1 MVSIDTKSNAMK
13 TITALLG
20 FYLNLLSYISP
31 RAAGRLGVKL
41 FCRPLRA
48 RMKDYHNKF
57 LDTAEQFSFDY
68 DGVRVQAYRWGNGR
82 KKILFIHGWQSHSFR
97 WKAYIDAFSKED
109 YTLYAFDAPGHGRS
123 EGNFVSVP
131 YYTEVILQ
139 LIASIGSVDG
149 IISHSLGSFSSLYAF
164 YEQNNLPVNKL
175 VLMAPPGE
183 ASDFIQFYR
192 QTLGLTNRTVDFT
205 LKQFEKRFGKPIT
218 FFSTPKFATAV
229 HIPCLIIHDEE
240 DLETSVRY
248 SELIHQAIPT
258 SKFTRTKGI
267 GHNLKSP
274 DVLKEIV
281 DFINAPSS
289 SLTVNGK
296 QKLAA
301 I

>member
-1 MVSIDTKSNAMK
+1 MKK
-13 TITALLG
+13 TIIALLG
-20 FYLNLLSYISP
+20 FYLNMLSYISP

-48 RMKDYHNKF
+48 PMKDYHNTF

-68 DGVRVQAYRWGNGR
+68 SGIRVQAYRWGNGS
-82 KKILFIHGWQSHSFR
+82 KKVLFVHGWQSHSFR
-97 WKAYIDAFSKED
+97 WKSYIDAFSKED

-139 LIASIGSVDG
+139 LIASIGSLDG
-149 IISHSLGSFSSLYAF
+149 IVSHSLGSFSSLYAF

-183 ASDFIQFYR
+183 ASDFVHVYR
-192 QTLGLTNRTVDFT
+192 QTLGLTPRTIEVT
-205 LKQFEKRFGKPIT
+205 LQQFEKRFGKPIT
-218 FFSTPKFATAV
+218 FFSAPAFATAV
-229 HIPCLIIHDEE
+229 HIPCLIIHDED
-240 DLETSVRY
+240 DLETAIRY
-248 SELIHQAIPT
+248 SEQIHQAIPA
-258 SKFTRTKGI
+258 SSFTRTKGI

-274 DVLKEIV
+274 VVVKEIV
-281 DFINAPSS
+281 DFMNTPSP
-289 SLTVNGK
+289 SLTINGK
-296 QKLAA
+296 EKLAA

>member
-1 MVSIDTKSNAMK
+1 MKK
-13 TITALLG
+13 TIATLLG
-20 FYLNLLSYISP
+20 FYLNLLSFISP

-48 RMKDYHNKF
+48 GMKHYHHEF
-57 LDTAEQFSFDY
+57 LDTAEQFSFDH
-68 DGVRVQAYRWGNGR
+68 DGIRIQGYRWGNGG

-97 WKAYIDAFSKED
+97 WKAYIDAFSKDD

-139 LIASIGSVDG
+139 LIASIGSLDG
-149 IISHSLGSFSSLYAF
+149 IVSHSLGSFSSLYAF
-164 YEQNNLPVNKL
+164 YEQTNLPVNKL

-192 QTLGLTNRTVDFT
+192 RTLKLTARTVDFT
-205 LKQFEKRFGKPIT
+205 LQQFEKRFGKPIT
-218 FFSTPKFATAV
+218 FFSTPMFATAV
-229 HIPCLIIHDEE
+229 HIPCLIIHDED

-248 SELIHQAIPT
+248 SELIHQAIPA

-274 DVLKEIV
+274 AVVKEIA
-281 DFINAPSS
+281 DFINAPSP

-296 QKLAA
+296 EKFAS